1 MQIRYTPN
9 AIPAGLNLTVQLL
22 LTPPAPAA
30 ERSPRSPQKRS
41 PLGADT
47 LNTQST
53 EPAVST
59 EERTARSHVSS
70 WVSELLVATETEVLR
85 VPLRASVLS
94 VRAFEQLKPPPL
106 PAVGVKCVRA

>member
-53 EPAVST
+53 EPA

-94 VRAFEQLKPPPL
+94 VRAFEQLSPPPL
-106 PAVGVKCVRA
+106 PAVGVKCLRA